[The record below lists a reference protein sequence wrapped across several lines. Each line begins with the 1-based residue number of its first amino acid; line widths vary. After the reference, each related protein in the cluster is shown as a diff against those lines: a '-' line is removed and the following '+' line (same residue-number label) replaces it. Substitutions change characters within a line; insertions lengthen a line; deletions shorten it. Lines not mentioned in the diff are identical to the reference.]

1 MKEKGVRIM
10 ASERI
15 KFEKLPDNMEEFI
28 SLSNLE
34 NPKETAALFVIAIAT
49 YVKDKDLGIEMINHL
64 KGPEKLNPYGLQFLR
79 DCLRDKPY
87 LPNSYFLGTN
97 PQNNYEPPVPYEVE
111 VFEDQVNYVEGYERV
126 LLQSSGADSKRLLVL
141 RKKGNQYFVWD
152 YPGILSGIRIPVK
165 DDKWA

>member
-1 MKEKGVRIM
+1 
-10 ASERI
+10 
-15 KFEKLPDNMEEFI
+15 
-28 SLSNLE
+28 
-34 NPKETAALFVIAIAT
+34 
-49 YVKDKDLGIEMINHL
+49 
-64 KGPEKLNPYGLQFLR
+64 
-79 DCLRDKPY
+79 

-141 RKKGNQYFVWD
+141 RRKGNQYFVWD